1 MSQLIF
7 NKRTPPTT
15 PDTNKVAVYVKSDG
29 ELYIKRDNGIEVK
42 VSNASASMK
51 IEARVITAQEASQK
65 YLILQAIPSEPN
77 NISLIIGHGGGT
89 QIKGLG
95 FDISGENNTVLY
107 WNGKQLDGFI
117 EEGDVF
123 LLHYLTIV

>member
-1 MSQLIF
+1 MSQFIF
-7 NKRTPPTT
+7 NKRLTPPT
-15 PDTNKVAVYVKSDG
+15 PGTNKVSVYVKTDG
-29 ELYIKRDNGIEVK
+29 ELYMKKDSGAEVK
-42 VSNASASMK
+42 VSGKSSMK
-51 IEARVITAQEASQK
+51 IEARVISAAEAAQK
-65 YLILQAIPSEPN
+65 YLILQAIPSEPE

-107 WNGKQLDGFI
+107 WNGKELDGFI

>member
-1 MSQLIF
+1 MSQFIF
-7 NKRTPPTT
+7 NKRLTPPI
-15 PDTNKVAVYVKSDG
+15 PDLNKVSVYVKPDG
-29 ELYIKRDNGIEVK
+29 ELYMRKDSGVEVK
-42 VSNASASMK
+42 VSGKASMK
-51 IEARVITAQEASQK
+51 IEARLITAAEAAQK
-65 YLILQAIPSEPN
+65 FLVLQAIPSEPE

-107 WNGKQLDGFI
+107 WDGKALDGFI